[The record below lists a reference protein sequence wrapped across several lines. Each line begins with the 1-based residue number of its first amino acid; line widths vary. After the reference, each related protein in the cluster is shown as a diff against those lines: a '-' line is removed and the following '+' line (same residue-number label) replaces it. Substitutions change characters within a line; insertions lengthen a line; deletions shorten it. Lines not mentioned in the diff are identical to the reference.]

1 MHDKRPCKDILN
13 LTKIRNQTMNNT
25 FKVAAVSSAA
35 LMIAAAPAMAQEG
48 PTLRVGG
55 YYDQKISIQD
65 QDSSAL
71 VQSDVDVRNDVEIYF
86 LGSAQLDNGIKISTR
101 VELEGGTVGSGDVA
115 ADGGNNVNGG
125 GTNYDQIDEA
135 FMTIS
140 GSFGSVKLGMSD
152 TAAKGMTTGLQ
163 GTWASNVGENITF
176 NGGKLFVRPGT
187 VTARTTPAAQ
197 MDGNSDGEQISYTTP
212 SFGGFQV
219 SAGYAQNNR
228 ETFDGVTTAAQA
240 ADGDILDIAARYT
253 GKIGDVGFKV
263 GGGYMTAN
271 EQTVGREDSAQWM
284 VGGSVRIAAFQLAA
298 SYSRQVETETGAA
311 ISIPEVDTLE
321 LGVRAWMGP
330 NEFSLSY
337 LRSEASSR
345 TVSVDGDEESYIVAA
360 MRRTLGKGVSWHNTL
375 YYYNAEDGDS
385 APAAGAVT
393 KNDGFAFTTGL
404 RLGF

>member
-1 MHDKRPCKDILN
+1 
-13 LTKIRNQTMNNT
+13 MNNT
-25 FKVAAVSSAA
+25 FKLAAVSSAA
-35 LMIAAAPAMAQEG
+35 LMIAAAPAMAQDG

-55 YYDQKISIQD
+55 YYDQKMSIQD
-65 QDSSAL
+65 QDSSAA

-86 LGSAQLDNGIKISTR
+86 LGGATLDNGIKISTR
-101 VELEGGTVGSGDVA
+101 VELEGGTNGSGDVA
-115 ADGGNNVNGG
+115 ADAGNNVNGG

-140 GSFGSVKLGMSD
+140 GSFGSVKLGMAD

-163 GTWASNVGENITF
+163 ATWASNVGENITF

-187 VTARTTPAAQ
+187 VTARSTPAAQ

-240 ADGDILDIAARYT
+240 ADGDIVDIAARYS

-263 GGGYMTAN
+263 GGGYMQAN
-271 EQTVGREDSAQWM
+271 EQAVGLEDSSQWM
-284 VGGSVRIAAFQLAA
+284 FGGSVRIAAFQLAA
-298 SYSRQVETETGAA
+298 SYSRQDQAKNSSGA
-311 ISIPEVDTLE
+311 ITIQEVDTIE

-337 LRSEASSR
+337 LRSEANSP
-345 TVSVDGDEESYIVAA
+345 TASVDGDEESYIVAA
-360 MRRTLGKGVSWHNTL
+360 MRRTLGKGVTWHNTL
-375 YYYNAEDGDS
+375 YYYDAEDGDPS
-385 APAAGAVT
+385 PAAAAVT
-393 KNDGFAFTTGL
+393 KNDGFAFTTGI